1 MMDINS
7 PLMKDNNLTGDD
19 PISPMRRSFS
29 PTKTGMSGKGA
40 FGNTTMNNFNF
51 K

>member
-1 MMDINS
+1 MR
-7 PLMKDNNLTGDD
+7 DNDFQD
-19 PISPMRRSFS
+19 QPISPAMRRSFS

-51 K
+51 R